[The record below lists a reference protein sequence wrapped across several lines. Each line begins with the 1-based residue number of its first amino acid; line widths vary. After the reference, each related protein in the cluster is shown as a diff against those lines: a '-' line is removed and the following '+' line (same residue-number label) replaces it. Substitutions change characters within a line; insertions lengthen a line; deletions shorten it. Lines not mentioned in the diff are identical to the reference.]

1 MSDQI
6 TRLWPNPSIQ
16 TPLHGLYL
24 RLPLLP
30 PNWQGQ
36 TFVYSNFVTSVDG
49 RIALPDTNNTGLTVV
64 PDTIANPRDWRLFQ
78 ELAAHADLLITSG
91 GYLREFAAGL
101 AQDSL
106 PISADPPYADLLEWR
121 RGQGLPAQPD
131 VAVLS
136 NSLDFILPDAWF
148 EDGRRVFVLTTTDPA
163 TAAALQLQAQ
173 GVELLSFP
181 GTAVSGRATVDFLMA
196 QGYRRVYSV
205 GGPYVLRTL
214 LADDVL
220 DTLFL
225 TTVPRLI
232 GGTGGPGILEGLPL
246 DCPVDLQLSS
256 LYYDS
261 CAHDGV
267 GQLLARYDR
276 RR

>member
-1 MSDQI
+1 MSDLI
-6 TRLWPNPSIQ
+6 TRLWPNPTTQ
-16 TPLHGLYL
+16 TALRGLYL
-24 RLPLLP
+24 NSPLLP
-30 PNWQGQ
+30 PDWTGQ
-36 TFVYSNFVTSVDG
+36 TFVYSNFVTSLDG
-49 RIALPDTNNTGLTVV
+49 RIALPDANGTGLTVV
-64 PDTIANPRDWRLFQ
+64 PDSIANPRDWRLFQ

-106 PISADPPYADLLEWR
+106 PVSTDAPYSDLLEWR
-121 RGQGLPAQPD
+121 RDQGLPTQPD

-136 NSLDFILPDAWF
+136 SSLDFVLPDAWF
-148 EDGRRVFVLTTTDPA
+148 ADGRRVFVLTTAD
-163 TAAALQLQAQ
+163 TADTAALQLQAQ
-173 GVELLSFP
+173 GVELLTFP
-181 GTAVSGRATVDFLMA
+181 GTAVSGRAVVDVLA
-196 QGYRRVYSV
+196 ARGYRRIYSV

-214 LADDVL
+214 LADNVL

-256 LYYDS
+256 LYYDGS
-261 CAHDGV
+261 AHEGV